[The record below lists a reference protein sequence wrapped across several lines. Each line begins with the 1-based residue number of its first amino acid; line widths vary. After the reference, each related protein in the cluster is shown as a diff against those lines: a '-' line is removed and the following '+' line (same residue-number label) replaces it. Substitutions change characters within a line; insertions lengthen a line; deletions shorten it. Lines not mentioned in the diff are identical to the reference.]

1 MAKFNPKEV
10 EEINETI
17 AAIGKKLKPK
27 MEIGSRDKGTLTAL
41 LGSKGKGVI
50 HFKCRREHSEA
61 ILNHFVN
68 EKNVPKNKYS
78 QNAQANIYLIAPSA

>member
-10 EEINETI
+10 TEINEII

-41 LGSKGKGVI
+41 LGTKAKGVI

-61 ILNHFVN
+61 IVNHFVT
-68 EKNVPKNKYS
+68 EKNVPKNKFS
-78 QNAQANIYLIAPSA
+78 QNAQANVYLLMP